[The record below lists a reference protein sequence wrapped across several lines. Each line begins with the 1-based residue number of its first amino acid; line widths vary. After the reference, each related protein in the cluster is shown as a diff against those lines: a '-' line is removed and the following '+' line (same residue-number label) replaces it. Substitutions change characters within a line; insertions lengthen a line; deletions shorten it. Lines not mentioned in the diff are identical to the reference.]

1 MKMHHH
7 SRRGAAK
14 KATTTVTLLFSR
26 KFVFKSGDNDDDD
39 DVYES
44 FSLDDPLRNVLD
56 DDLSSGNFFIG
67 HHEKNGRGLYAS
79 RDVTKNESI
88 FKKKKKKKNDNNN
101 NKAGGGTEGRQKPI
115 TSHPT
120 IWNYDLECYLCL
132 GELSKK
138 KKNNNN
144 NNNNEEVSSDGRFC
158 SVECE
163 RDARA
168 SFYET
173 EQTMDLRRMEKYC
186 EENELKFPLMALRIA
201 TRSVQRSFRL
211 DANANAN
218 AKASV
223 QFMVTQ
229 SMRKKLIKEMNISEE
244 EVNQMTPEEA
254 ARRIRENEEK
264 KKKKRRHERTKKKRV
279 R

>member
-1 MKMHHH
+1 M
-7 SRRGAAK
+7 
-14 KATTTVTLLFSR
+14 
-26 KFVFKSGDNDDDD
+26 
-39 DVYES
+39 
-44 FSLDDPLRNVLD
+44 
-56 DDLSSGNFFIG
+56 
-67 HHEKNGRGLYAS
+67 
-79 RDVTKNESI
+79 
-88 FKKKKKKKNDNNN
+88 
-101 NKAGGGTEGRQKPI
+101 
-115 TSHPT
+115 
-120 IWNYDLECYLCL
+120 CL

-138 KKNNNN
+138 KKNNN

-218 AKASV
+218 ANAKASV

-229 SMRKKLIKEMNISEE
+229 SMRKNDTRNEHFRGGGEPDDARGSCERIQRNEE
-244 EVNQMTPEEA
+244 EEE
-254 ARRIRENEEK
+254 EEE
-264 KKKKRRHERTKKKRV
+264 ERTNKKEEV